1 MAFIPRACLKRPLGF
16 FVPPATG
23 RFPEALAAGSA
34 GPDKNRRIM
43 GKQSQNKFKK
53 RQREFERKRKAK
65 EKMDRRQG
73 KKPAE
78 EDVVATDHEVTP
90 DEPVQ
95 AE

>member
-1 MAFIPRACLKRPLGF
+1 
-16 FVPPATG
+16 
-23 RFPEALAAGSA
+23 
-34 GPDKNRRIM
+34 M

-73 KKPAE
+73 KKPVE
-78 EDVVATDHEVTP
+78 EDVVATDHQVTP
-90 DEPVQ
+90 DEPAQ